1 MVASMVWEEQ
11 EAALVLKHAHW
22 NVTGPN
28 FIAVHEML
36 DPEVEAVLAQ
46 ADETAERIATLGGTP
61 DGRADAITRNRTW
74 KPFDVDG
81 RAFVLPTSTPTQFD
95 PEAMH
100 DSIDR
105 MLAMQPQAMYLTHYS
120 RVTEVPRLGSD
131 LHRLIDTMVAVARAA
146 RGDGVTR
153 HVEIVAGLEQVLRE
167 EAARQNWA
175 LDEEQTL
182 ELLRMDIDLNAQ
194 GLGIWLD
201 SQRAVEMQPA

>member
-1 MVASMVWEEQ
+1 
-11 EAALVLKHAHW
+11 
-22 NVTGPN
+22 
-28 FIAVHEML
+28 
-36 DPEVEAVLAQ
+36 
-46 ADETAERIATLGGTP
+46 
-61 DGRADAITRNRTW
+61 
-74 KPFDVDG
+74 
-81 RAFVLPTSTPTQFD
+81 
-95 PEAMH
+95 MH

-120 RVTEVPRLGSD
+120 RVTDVPRLGSD

-194 GLGIWLD
+194 GLGVWLD